1 MYNRNQCTNCNNNT
15 AVTDCDKCQKRT
27 CKKCS
32 KIVITKD
39 ELSVFHKQCVRAKR
53 QVKS

>member
-32 KIVITKD
+32 KIVVIKD